1 MYNFIYILLLI
12 FFINFKYHW
21 FIYLLITIFV
31 LIINSNNIF
40 IQWILIEFG
49 TIIRIRLI
57 NIKSTNKT
65 PRLIYYSVSVI
76 SRIFLFFIII
86 VYLSS
91 IRFTK
96 TDTFNFIVQI
106 IFFLKIGTFP
116 FHFWIIYSY
125 EIINWKQIFLISTLI
140 KFIPIYIIVS
150 ITKINSWTLYFLIT
164 NRLYISFYA
173 NKFYTL
179 KKLLACSTI
188 FNSFYFIFIL
198 ELNKNI
204 FIAIIILY
212 SFNYFLLIRF
222 LNKFN
227 IQNFNFIFYNKY
239 QIYTFLTLIFN
250 YSIYPIFLSFV
261 IKWNLIF
268 IIVRV
273 KTYNWILFLLIIS
286 RILIIWNY
294 IIILKRVF
302 LKINFYKNNFID
314 DKDNK
319 YIYHRYFALI
329 LLSFNVSFFITL
341 NFL

>member
-1 MYNFIYILLLI
+1 M
-12 FFINFKYHW
+12 FFMNFKYHW

-31 LIINSNNIF
+31 LMMNSNNIF
-40 IQWILIEFG
+40 IQWMLMEFG
-49 TIIRIRLI
+49 TIISISLI

-65 PRLIYYSVSVI
+65 PSLIYYSVSVI
-76 SRIFLFFIII
+76 SSIFLFFMII

-91 IRFTK
+91 ISFTK
-96 TDTFNFIVQI
+96 TDTFNFMVQMM
-106 IFFLKIGTFP
+106 FFLKIGTFP
-116 FHFWIIYSY
+116 FHFWMIYSY
-125 EIINWKQIFLISTLI
+125 EMMNWKQIFLMSTLI
-140 KFIPIYIIVS
+140 KFIPIYMMVS
-150 ITKINSWTLYFLIT
+150 MTKINSWTLYFLIT
-164 NRLYISFYA
+164 NSLYISFYT

-198 ELNKNI
+198 ELNKNM
-204 FIAIIILY
+204 FIAMIILY
-212 SFNYFLLIRF
+212 SFNYFLLISF

-227 IQNFNFIFYNKY
+227 IQNFNFMFYNKY
-239 QIYTFLTLIFN
+239 QMYTFLTLMFN
-250 YSIYPIFLSFV
+250 YSMYPIFLSFV

-268 IIVRV
+268 MMVSV
-273 KTYNWILFLLIIS
+273 KAYNWILFLLMIS
-286 RILIIWNY
+286 SMLMIWNY

-302 LKINFYKNNFID
+302 LKMNFYKNNFID

-319 YIYHRYFALI
+319 YMYHSYFALM

>member
-1 MYNFIYILLLI
+1 M
-12 FFINFKYHW
+12 FFMNFKYHW

-31 LIINSNNIF
+31 LMMNSNNIF
-40 IQWILIEFG
+40 IQWMLMEFG
-49 TIIRIRLI
+49 TIISISLI

-65 PRLIYYSVSVI
+65 PSLIYYSVSVI
-76 SRIFLFFIII
+76 SSIFLFFMII

-91 IRFTK
+91 ISFTK
-96 TDTFNFIVQI
+96 TDTFNFMVQMM
-106 IFFLKIGTFP
+106 FFLKIGTFP
-116 FHFWIIYSY
+116 FHFWMIYSY
-125 EIINWKQIFLISTLI
+125 EMMNWKQIFLMSTLI
-140 KFIPIYIIVS
+140 KFIPIYMMVS
-150 ITKINSWTLYFLIT
+150 MTSINSWTLYFLIT
-164 NRLYISFYA
+164 NSLYISFYA

-198 ELNKNI
+198 ELNKNM
-204 FIAIIILY
+204 FIAMIILY
-212 SFNYFLLIRF
+212 SFNYFLLISF

-227 IQNFNFIFYNKY
+227 IQNFNFMFYNKY
-239 QIYTFLTLIFN
+239 QMYTFLTLMFN
-250 YSIYPIFLSFV
+250 YSMYPIFLSFV

-268 IIVRV
+268 MMVSV
-273 KTYNWILFLLIIS
+273 KAYNWILFLLMIS
-286 RILIIWNY
+286 SMLMIWNY

-302 LKINFYKNNFID
+302 LKMNFYKNNFID

-319 YIYHRYFALI
+319 YMYHSYFALM

>member
-1 MYNFIYILLLI
+1 M
-12 FFINFKYHW
+12 FFMNFKYHW

-31 LIINSNNIF
+31 LMMNSNNIF
-40 IQWILIEFG
+40 IQWMLMEFG
-49 TIIRIRLI
+49 TIISISLI

-65 PRLIYYSVSVI
+65 PSLIYYSVSVI
-76 SRIFLFFIII
+76 SSIFLFFMII

-91 IRFTK
+91 ISFTK
-96 TDTFNFIVQI
+96 TDTFNFMVQMM
-106 IFFLKIGTFP
+106 FFLKIGTFP
-116 FHFWIIYSY
+116 FHFWMIYSY
-125 EIINWKQIFLISTLI
+125 EMMNWKQIFLMSTLI
-140 KFIPIYIIVS
+140 KFIPIYMMVS
-150 ITKINSWTLYFLIT
+150 MTKINSWTLYFLIT
-164 NRLYISFYA
+164 NSLYISFYA

-198 ELNKNI
+198 ELNKNM
-204 FIAIIILY
+204 FIAMIILY
-212 SFNYFLLIRF
+212 SFNYFLLISF

-227 IQNFNFIFYNKY
+227 IQNFNFMFYNKY
-239 QIYTFLTLIFN
+239 QMYTFLTLMFN
-250 YSIYPIFLSFV
+250 YSMYPIFLSFV

-268 IIVRV
+268 MMVSV
-273 KTYNWILFLLIIS
+273 KTYNWILFLLMIS
-286 RILIIWNY
+286 SMLMIWNY

-302 LKINFYKNNFID
+302 LKMNFYKNNFID

-319 YIYHRYFALI
+319 YMYHSYFALM

>member
-1 MYNFIYILLLI
+1 M
-12 FFINFKYHW
+12 FFMNFKYHW

-31 LIINSNNIF
+31 LMMNSNNIF
-40 IQWILIEFG
+40 IQWMLMEFG
-49 TIIRIRLI
+49 TIISISLI

-65 PRLIYYSVSVI
+65 PSLIYYSVSVI
-76 SRIFLFFIII
+76 SSIFLFFMII

-91 IRFTK
+91 ISFTK
-96 TDTFNFIVQI
+96 TDTFNFMVQMM
-106 IFFLKIGTFP
+106 FFFKIGTFP
-116 FHFWIIYSY
+116 FHFWMIYSY
-125 EIINWKQIFLISTLI
+125 EMMNWKQIFLMSTLI
-140 KFIPIYIIVS
+140 KFIPIYMMVS
-150 ITKINSWTLYFLIT
+150 MTKINSWTLYFLIT
-164 NRLYISFYA
+164 NSLYISFYA

-198 ELNKNI
+198 ELNKNM
-204 FIAIIILY
+204 FIAMIILY
-212 SFNYFLLIRF
+212 SFNYFLLISF

-227 IQNFNFIFYNKY
+227 IQNFNFMFYNKY
-239 QIYTFLTLIFN
+239 QMYTFLTLMFN
-250 YSIYPIFLSFV
+250 YSMYPIFLSFV

-268 IIVRV
+268 MMVSV
-273 KTYNWILFLLIIS
+273 KAYNWILFLLMIS
-286 RILIIWNY
+286 SMLMIWNY

-302 LKINFYKNNFID
+302 LKMNFYKNNFID

-319 YIYHRYFALI
+319 YMYHSYFALM

>member
-1 MYNFIYILLLI
+1 M
-12 FFINFKYHW
+12 FFMNFKYHW

-31 LIINSNNIF
+31 LMMNSNNIF
-40 IQWILIEFG
+40 IQWMLMEFG
-49 TIIRIRLI
+49 TIISISLI

-65 PRLIYYSVSVI
+65 PSLIYYSVSVI
-76 SRIFLFFIII
+76 SSIFLFFMII

-91 IRFTK
+91 ISFTK
-96 TDTFNFIVQI
+96 TDNFNFMVQMM
-106 IFFLKIGTFP
+106 FFLKIGTFP
-116 FHFWIIYSY
+116 FHFWMIYSY
-125 EIINWKQIFLISTLI
+125 EMMNWKQIFLMSTLI
-140 KFIPIYIIVS
+140 KFIPIYMMVS
-150 ITKINSWTLYFLIT
+150 MTKINSWTLYFLIT
-164 NRLYISFYA
+164 NSLYISFYA

-198 ELNKNI
+198 ELNKNM
-204 FIAIIILY
+204 FIAMIILY
-212 SFNYFLLIRF
+212 SFNYFLLISF

-227 IQNFNFIFYNKY
+227 IQNFNFMFYNKY
-239 QIYTFLTLIFN
+239 QMYTFLTLMFN
-250 YSIYPIFLSFV
+250 YSMYPIFLSFV

-268 IIVRV
+268 MMVSV
-273 KTYNWILFLLIIS
+273 KAYNWILFLLMIS
-286 RILIIWNY
+286 SMLMIWNY

-302 LKINFYKNNFID
+302 LKMNFYKNNFID

-319 YIYHRYFALI
+319 YMYHSYFALM

>member
-1 MYNFIYILLLI
+1 M
-12 FFINFKYHW
+12 FFMNFKYHW

-31 LIINSNNIF
+31 LMMNSNNIF
-40 IQWILIEFG
+40 IQWMLMEFG
-49 TIIRIRLI
+49 TIISISLI

-65 PRLIYYSVSVI
+65 PSLIYYSVSVI
-76 SRIFLFFIII
+76 SSIFLFFMII

-91 IRFTK
+91 ISFTK
-96 TDTFNFIVQI
+96 TDTFNFMVQMM
-106 IFFLKIGTFP
+106 FFLKIGTFP
-116 FHFWIIYSY
+116 FHFWMIYSY
-125 EIINWKQIFLISTLI
+125 EMMNWKQIFLMSTLI
-140 KFIPIYIIVS
+140 KFIPIYMMVS
-150 ITKINSWTLYFLIT
+150 MTKINSWTLYFLIT
-164 NRLYISFYA
+164 NSLYISFYA

-198 ELNKNI
+198 ELNKNM
-204 FIAIIILY
+204 FIAMIILY
-212 SFNYFLLIRF
+212 SFNYFLLISF

-227 IQNFNFIFYNKY
+227 IQNFNFMFYNKY
-239 QIYTFLTLIFN
+239 QMYTFLTLMFN
-250 YSIYPIFLSFV
+250 YSMYPIFLSFV

-268 IIVRV
+268 MMVSI
-273 KTYNWILFLLIIS
+273 KAYNWILFLLMIS
-286 RILIIWNY
+286 SMLMIWNY

-302 LKINFYKNNFID
+302 LKMNFYKNNFID

-319 YIYHRYFALI
+319 YMYHSYFALM

>member
-1 MYNFIYILLLI
+1 M
-12 FFINFKYHW
+12 FFMNFKYHW

-31 LIINSNNIF
+31 LMMNSNNIF
-40 IQWILIEFG
+40 IQWMLMEFG
-49 TIIRIRLI
+49 TIISISLI

-65 PRLIYYSVSVI
+65 PSLIYYSVSVI
-76 SRIFLFFIII
+76 SSIFLFFMII

-91 IRFTK
+91 ISFTK
-96 TDTFNFIVQI
+96 TDTFNFMVQMM
-106 IFFLKIGTFP
+106 FFLKIGTFP
-116 FHFWIIYSY
+116 FHFWMIYSY
-125 EIINWKQIFLISTLI
+125 EMMNWKQIFLMSTLI
-140 KFIPIYIIVS
+140 KFIPIYMMVS
-150 ITKINSWTLYFLIT
+150 MTKINSWTLYFLIT
-164 NRLYISFYA
+164 NSLYISFYA

-198 ELNKNI
+198 ELNKNM
-204 FIAIIILY
+204 FIAMIILY
-212 SFNYFLLIRF
+212 SFNYFLLISF

-227 IQNFNFIFYNKY
+227 IQNFNFMFYNKY
-239 QIYTFLTLIFN
+239 QMYTFLTLMFN
-250 YSIYPIFLSFV
+250 YSMYPIFLSFV

-268 IIVRV
+268 MMVSV
-273 KTYNWILFLLIIS
+273 KAYNWILFLLMIS
-286 RILIIWNY
+286 SMLMIWNY

-302 LKINFYKNNFID
+302 LKMNFYKNNFID

-319 YIYHRYFALI
+319 YMYHSYFALT

>member
-1 MYNFIYILLLI
+1 M
-12 FFINFKYHW
+12 FFMNFKYHW

-31 LIINSNNIF
+31 LMMNSNNIF
-40 IQWILIEFG
+40 IQWMLMEFG
-49 TIIRIRLI
+49 TIISISLI

-65 PRLIYYSVSVI
+65 PSLIYYSMSVI
-76 SRIFLFFIII
+76 SSIFLFFMII

-91 IRFTK
+91 ISFTK
-96 TDTFNFIVQI
+96 TDTFNFMVQMM
-106 IFFLKIGTFP
+106 FFLKIGTFP
-116 FHFWIIYSY
+116 FHFWMIYSY
-125 EIINWKQIFLISTLI
+125 EMMNWKQIFLMSTLI
-140 KFIPIYIIVS
+140 KFIPIYMMVS
-150 ITKINSWTLYFLIT
+150 MTKINSWTLYFLIT
-164 NRLYISFYA
+164 NSLYISFYA

-198 ELNKNI
+198 ELNKNM
-204 FIAIIILY
+204 FIAMIILY
-212 SFNYFLLIRF
+212 SFNYFLLISF

-227 IQNFNFIFYNKY
+227 IQNFNFMFYNKY
-239 QIYTFLTLIFN
+239 QMYTFLTLMFN
-250 YSIYPIFLSFV
+250 YSMYPIFLSFV

-268 IIVRV
+268 MMVSV
-273 KTYNWILFLLIIS
+273 KAYNWILFLLMIS
-286 RILIIWNY
+286 SMLMIWNY

-302 LKINFYKNNFID
+302 LKMNFYKNNFID

-319 YIYHRYFALI
+319 YMYHSYFALM

>member
-1 MYNFIYILLLI
+1 M
-12 FFINFKYHW
+12 FFMNFKYHW

-31 LIINSNNIF
+31 LMMNSNNIF
-40 IQWILIEFG
+40 IQWMLMEFG
-49 TIIRIRLI
+49 TIISISLI

-65 PRLIYYSVSVI
+65 PSLIYYSVSVI
-76 SRIFLFFIII
+76 SSIFLFFMII

-91 IRFTK
+91 ISFTK
-96 TDTFNFIVQI
+96 TDIFNFMVQMM
-106 IFFLKIGTFP
+106 FFLKIGTFP
-116 FHFWIIYSY
+116 FHFWMIYSY
-125 EIINWKQIFLISTLI
+125 EMMNWKQIFLMSTLI
-140 KFIPIYIIVS
+140 KFIPIYMMVS
-150 ITKINSWTLYFLIT
+150 MTKINSWTLYFLIT
-164 NRLYISFYA
+164 NSLYISFYA

-198 ELNKNI
+198 ELNKNM
-204 FIAIIILY
+204 FIAMIILY
-212 SFNYFLLIRF
+212 SFNYFLLISF

-227 IQNFNFIFYNKY
+227 IQNFNFMFYNKY
-239 QIYTFLTLIFN
+239 QMYTFLTLMFN
-250 YSIYPIFLSFV
+250 YSMYPIFLSFV

-268 IIVRV
+268 MMVSV
-273 KTYNWILFLLIIS
+273 KAYNWILFLLMIS
-286 RILIIWNY
+286 SMLMIWNY

-302 LKINFYKNNFID
+302 LKMNFYKNNFID

-319 YIYHRYFALI
+319 YMYHSYFALM

>member
-1 MYNFIYILLLI
+1 M
-12 FFINFKYHW
+12 FFMNFKYHW

-31 LIINSNNIF
+31 LMMNSNNIF
-40 IQWILIEFG
+40 IQWMLMEFG
-49 TIIRIRLI
+49 TIISISLI

-65 PRLIYYSVSVI
+65 PSLIYYSVSVI
-76 SRIFLFFIII
+76 SSIFLFFMII

-91 IRFTK
+91 ISFTK
-96 TDTFNFIVQI
+96 TDTFNFMVQMM
-106 IFFLKIGTFP
+106 FFLKIGTFP
-116 FHFWIIYSY
+116 FHFWMIYSY
-125 EIINWKQIFLISTLI
+125 EMMNWKQIFLMSTLI
-140 KFIPIYIIVS
+140 KFIPIYMMVS
-150 ITKINSWTLYFLIT
+150 MTKINSWTLYFLIT
-164 NRLYISFYA
+164 NSLYISFYA

-198 ELNKNI
+198 ELNKNM
-204 FIAIIILY
+204 FIAMIILY
-212 SFNYFLLIRF
+212 SFNYFLLISF

-227 IQNFNFIFYNKY
+227 IQNFNFMFYNKY
-239 QIYTFLTLIFN
+239 QMYTFLTLMFN
-250 YSIYPIFLSFV
+250 YSMYPIFLSFV

-268 IIVRV
+268 MMVSV
-273 KTYNWILFLLIIS
+273 KAYNWILFLLMIS
-286 RILIIWNY
+286 SMLMIWNY

-302 LKINFYKNNFID
+302 LKMNFYKNNFID

-319 YIYHRYFALI
+319 YMYHSYFALM